1 MNKTFKV
8 VRSLVWEKPKTL
20 LERFDIS
27 SFFCEETCRACG
39 RSVSDVDPEYEL
51 NRNLEREFAPVS
63 SRELKLEFEP
73 KSDREQELNTRLR
86 ARRYCLCYKCSDKLL
101 SNRQSL
107 WWLPI
112 PGTLGTD
119 TAVTIRRTL
128 STTFDTTTFLPVVT
142 ASMYE
147 GVMQKLIRKLKYD
160 DDRLV
165 VRDISVLMQRA
176 FLKLQTEVEAFQ
188 DLDNLL
194 IVPIPLHRSREQK
207 RGYNQAHL
215 LAKDLALKN
224 KLRISCNSLRRVK
237 KTKPQFGLNK
247 QDRLANI
254 ENAFAL
260 GTADI
265 EGKAIILVDDV
276 FTSGA
281 TLTLCAKLL
290 TTGGASRVAAIAA
303 ARAPYDR

>member
-1 MNKTFKV
+1 MNKTFNI
-8 VRSLVWEKPKTL
+8 VRSLVWEKPRTL
-20 LERFDIS
+20 LERLDIS

-39 RSVSDVDPEYEL
+39 RSVSDADPEYEL
-51 NRNLEREFAPVS
+51 KSNRELELGS
-63 SRELKLEFEP
+63 ELKLNGKLEP
-73 KSDREQELNTRLR
+73 ETKLD
-86 ARRYCLCYKCSDKLL
+86 ARRFCLCYACSAKLL

-112 PGTLGTD
+112 PGTSKID
-119 TAVTIRRTL
+119 TAVPIKRTL
-128 STTFDTTTFLPVVT
+128 CTTFDTTQFLPVVT

-165 VRDISVLMQRA
+165 VRDISVLMERA
-176 FLKLQTEVEAFQ
+176 FLKLQSEVEAFQ
-188 DLDNLL
+188 DLDSLL

-224 KLRISCNSLRRVK
+224 KLHISCNSLRRVK

-254 ENAFAL
+254 EDAFAL
-260 GTADI
+260 GSADI
-265 EGKAIILVDDV
+265 AGKAIVLVDDV

-303 ARAPYDR
+303 ARAPYDK